1 MKERVARR
9 NYLKSRSVIAW
20 SVFRQF
26 SQIGALQY
34 EWRIDTRVGRLGKVS
49 QSAHMKSFS

>member
-1 MKERVARR
+1 MKERIARR

-20 SVFRQF
+20 SVLRQF

-34 EWRIDTRVGRLGKVS
+34 EWRVNAKVGRPGKVS

>member
-34 EWRIDTRVGRLGKVS
+34 ECRIDTRVGRLGKVS